1 MKFNEPLKI
10 VPVVDIPKAKDVP
23 LESLMDI
30 FRLCT
35 KMEKICDVNDGIGLS
50 AVQVGVPWNLFIV
63 KRNRHFEYYVNCDY
77 TGHGEKIKSVE
88 GCLSLRNEDSTFRR
102 FEVERFSRVRIKGKQ
117 LVVSG
122 MPSLVLNDV
131 DREEINIFSIVF
143 QHECDHSR
151 DVLVSQIGR
160 EVELS

>member
-63 KRNRHFEYYVNCDY
+63 KRNRQLLHLNLTKCNLSS
-77 TGHGEKIKSVE
+77 KIIIT
-88 GCLSLRNEDSTFRR
+88 LF
-102 FEVERFSRVRIKGKQ
+102 
-117 LVVSG
+117 
-122 MPSLVLNDV
+122 
-131 DREEINIFSIVF
+131 
-143 QHECDHSR
+143 
-151 DVLVSQIGR
+151 
-160 EVELS
+160 